1 MRRTPTPV
9 ATRAAGMVAVM
20 FASVALSGAPRRQQD
35 RRHGPILRASGGQPR
50 RAACESQTR
59 EDVDTLIDLWQD
71 VGEDAP
77 LSIEPDWQAHI
88 LLFETALEG
97 EDEEEIFARIY
108 ATERS
113 SVAVSTWIAEHAAS
127 TGDPST
133 TIVPQTTTTIAA
145 GSPRR
150 VSLLTLWPG

>member
-1 MRRTPTPV
+1 
-9 ATRAAGMVAVM
+9 M
-20 FASVALSGAPRRQQD
+20 FASVALAACRDDSRTGDTARFCGRVED
-35 RRHGPILRASGGQPR
+35 NLDALRAIPQS
-50 RAACESQTR
+50 R

-113 SVAVSTWIAEHAAS
+113 SVAVSTWIAEHC
-127 TGDPST
+127 GFDWGPVT
-133 TIVPQTTTTIAA
+133 TIVPQTTTTIA
-145 GSPRR
+145 PPDDDRR
-150 VSLLTLWPG
+150 LTR